1 MRGHYTEAEEKG
13 QFRIKNGDNSREPP
27 LAKNAKSA
35 KKWPD
40 GRELLGELG
49 VLGENGIRGPF
60 PKLA

>member
-1 MRGHYTEAEEKG
+1 MRGHYTEAEEEG

-27 LAKNAKSA
+27 LAKNAKRA

-40 GRELLGELG
+40 GRELLG

-60 PKLA
+60 PKPA